1 MDIYYII
8 FVIPAVLLSLW
19 AQFKVKSTFSKYSQV
34 MNSRSVSGAQM
45 AAYILKQNNISDVKI
60 GQVSGSLTDH
70 YSPSDKTLRLSEP
83 VYGKAS
89 VAAVGVAAH
98 EVGHAIQHNTSYG
111 PLVLRSTLVPIANI
125 GSAAGPALAVAGLAS
140 SIGILYYAG
149 LILFGGAVL
158 FYVVTLPVE
167 FNASMRA
174 VKIMESSNIFSKDEM
189 SGVKKVL
196 TAAALTYV
204 ASALTSIGNL
214 LRLVF
219 VARNRNTNRR

>member
-125 GSAAGPALAVAGLAS
+125 GSAAGPALAVAGLAA

>member
-1 MDIYYII
+1 MDLSYII
-8 FVIPAVLLSLW
+8 FVVPALLLSMW

-34 MNSRSVSGAQM
+34 MNSRGISGAQM
-45 AAYILKQNNISDVKI
+45 AAYILQQNNISDVKI
-60 GQVSGSLTDH
+60 GNIAGNLTDH
-70 YSPSDKTLRLSEP
+70 YSPSEKVLRLSAP
-83 VYGKAS
+83 VYAQKS
-89 VAAVGVAAH
+89 VSAVGVAAH
-98 EVGHAIQHNTSYG
+98 ECGHAIQHATKYG
-111 PLVLRSTLVPIANI
+111 PLVLRSTLVPVANI
-125 GSAAGPALAVAGLAS
+125 GSAAGPALAVAGIVA

-167 FNASMRA
+167 FNASIRA
-174 VKIMESSNIFSKDEM
+174 VKIMEKSNIFSKEELA
-189 SGVKKVL
+189 GVKKVL

-219 VARNRNTNRR
+219 IAGNRKNKR

>member
-1 MDIYYII
+1 MDLSYII
-8 FVIPAVLLSLW
+8 FVVPAMLLSLW
-19 AQFKVKSTFSKYSQV
+19 AQFKVKSTFAKYSEV
-34 MNSRSVSGAQM
+34 ANTRGVSGAQM

-60 GQVSGSLTDH
+60 RQISGSLTDH

-83 VYGKAS
+83 VYGKTS

-111 PLVLRSTLVPIANI
+111 PLVLRSTLVPVANI
-125 GSAAGPALAVAGLAS
+125 GSAAGPALAVAGIVA

-174 VKIMESSNIFSKDEM
+174 VKIMEGSNIFSKDEM
-189 SGVKKVL
+189 AGVKKVL

-204 ASALTSIGNL
+204 ASALTSIGNF
-214 LRLVF
+214 LRLMF
-219 VARNRNTNRR
+219 IARNRNNRR